1 MNPISRYI
9 DNYIN
14 RRVELKLT
22 AGKEP
27 PIPKNPEMDDAAKA
41 VVLDY
46 FRTYQ
51 SLYRKELIDW
61 TEARESRHHPVNP
74 TTYRLQ
80 QLYKDSLIDNVL
92 LRQVSNRVLRVANK
106 EIQIKDKNG
115 IVLDDLSKAIRTRWF
130 RTMVKQA
137 LYSKMFG
144 YSLMYINDW
153 KPGCI
158 NSVRSL
164 PRELII
170 PERGILLR
178 QITDLDGLRYGDYP
192 NFLVYIQLEEDAIG
206 ALESIAPLTI
216 LKRHSWAS
224 WDEFE
229 QIFGLPLRIAKTMVQ
244 TEKHLNELES
254 WLQMMGTAAY
264 AILPKT
270 DEIEIKPNEQ
280 TDSFNV
286 FNEKRKAVNEEISIA
301 INGQTMTTFDG
312 SSKSQSETHL
322 KTLEEITND
331 DIQDVKDWFNASF
344 INVLR
349 SLGYNFP
356 EGAYLD
362 IISNAII
369 PIEKRS
375 EIDLRITQMGHNLD
389 KDYIEET
396 YNVVIDKVNPT
407 KESSVQKPPQDPT
420 QLGFFV

>member
-1 MNPISRYI
+1 MNPITKYI
-9 DNYIN
+9 DNYIS
-14 RRVELKLT
+14 RRVELKIQ
-22 AGKEP
+22 AGSEP
-27 PIPKNPEMDDAAKA
+27 PIPKTPQIDDMSKA
-41 VVLDY
+41 IVLDY

-51 SLYRKELIDW
+51 SLYRKELSDW
-61 TEARESRHHPVNP
+61 HEAREARHHPINP

-80 QLYKDSLIDNVL
+80 QLYKDALIDNVL
-92 LRQVSNRVLRVANK
+92 RRQIANRILRVANK
-106 EIQIKDKNG
+106 MVQIKDKNG
-115 IVLDDLSKAIRTRWF
+115 IVLDDLSKAIRTKWF
-130 RTMVKQA
+130 RTMIKQA

-144 YSLMYINDW
+144 YSLIYINDW

-158 NSVRSL
+158 NSVISM
-164 PRELII
+164 PRELVI
-170 PERGILLR
+170 PDRGILLR
-178 QITDLDGLRYGDYP
+178 QITDIDGLKYADYP
-192 NFLVYIQLEEDAIG
+192 NFLVYMQLEEDAIG
-206 ALESIAPLTI
+206 ALEAIAPLTI

-270 DEIEIKPNEQ
+270 DDIEIKPNEQ

-286 FNEKRKAVNEEISIA
+286 FNEKRKAVNEEISIG

-322 KTLEEITND
+322 KTQEEITND

-356 EGAYLD
+356 EGSSLD
-362 IISNAII
+362 IISNAVV
-369 PIEKRS
+369 PIGQRS
-375 EIDLRITQMGHNLD
+375 QIDLRISQMGHRLD
-389 KDYIEET
+389 KVYIEET
-396 YNVVIDKVNPT
+396 YNVVIDKENPSLDPP
-407 KESSVQKPPQDPT
+407 SSKTPQDPT